1 MPRLT
6 VTISDEHEE
15 ILQQRSDV
23 GEAYRSKSEVIREC
37 IESFERVEELSEQLA
52 CLEAEVEMLRDQ
64 RAQLKQKAARVDEL
78 EGKLRQ
84 LQAAYHQAIDEGRS
98 PQELDPVETDIEAE
112 PSASALIEEAESGT
126 ESPKSV
132 ESTTESPDGSAI
144 EAAETVGSTVSEAA
158 QTASA
163 ASEPSKTQ
171 QTATASRTQTQ
182 ATASS
187 TRDVSATSNSQKT
200 PTASNTKQTASQPT
214 ESNTRGTQPNQPA
227 SARIESARPGEHT
240 HTDQQP
246 SNAESATDGGVE
258 IDEELLYQS
267 PSVGS
272 RIKSALFGGPGGSR

>member
-15 ILQQRSDV
+15 ILQRQADV

-37 IESFERVEELSEQLA
+37 IEAFERVDELSEQLA

-64 RAQLKQKAARVDEL
+64 RTQLKQKAARVDEL

-98 PQELDPVETDIEAE
+98 PQELEPVETDLETE
-112 PSASALIEEAESGT
+112 PSAAALIEEAESDT
-126 ESPKSV
+126 EEPKPV
-132 ESTTESPDGSAI
+132 ESTTDQAESTGKATTS
-144 EAAETVGSTVSEAA
+144 ETDAVSESSPPRA
-158 QTASA
+158 TV
-163 ASEPSKTQ
+163 ASEPSGTGGQ
-171 QTATASRTQTQ
+171 STAQRPTETDR
-182 ATASS
+182 AT
-187 TRDVSATSNSQKT
+187 
-200 PTASNTKQTASQPT
+200 QTASPNAERRERVQP
-214 ESNTRGTQPNQPA
+214 SAQTRGE
-227 SARIESARPGEHT
+227 ESPT
-240 HTDQQP
+240 
-246 SNAESATDGGVE
+246 ESATDGGVE

>member
-15 ILQQRSDV
+15 ILQQKSDV

-37 IESFERVEELSEQLA
+37 IESFERVEALSEQLA

-84 LQAAYHQAIDEGRS
+84 LQAAYHQAIDEGHS
-98 PQELDPVETDIEAE
+98 PQELESVETDIETE
-112 PSASALIEEAESGT
+112 PSATALIEEAESGAD
-126 ESPKSV
+126 SPKPV
-132 ESTTESPDGSAI
+132 ESTSQD
-144 EAAETVGSTVSEAA
+144 AA

-163 ASEPSKTQ
+163 TSSTSDEPPKTR
-171 QTATASRTQTQ
+171 QTATASGAQTQTTASRTQKP
-182 ATASS
+182 S
-187 TRDVSATSNSQKT
+187 TTSNSQT
-200 PTASNTKQTASQPT
+200 PTTSNTQQTASP
-214 ESNTRGTQPNQPA
+214 PA
-227 SARIESARPGEHT
+227 DPSPEQSTPAPSARGESARPAEGRRAT
-240 HTDQQP
+240 QQT
-246 SNAESATDGGVE
+246 SSAESATDGGVE